1 MKIRGNNKGFTL
13 TEVLIAVAI
22 LSIAVVPMLANFV
35 TSTKVNSK
43 SKRTMNGTA
52 VAQNI
57 MEGINA
63 YGVENTIIQL
73 ENIKPA
79 PNLKFMPNSMRV
91 ANWGRCIY
99 EVDAATTTNTEH
111 NTVRIPVYASDS
123 YQDNTRTYTDT
134 DGTVNFADV
143 IEMKDKEVGVYGAYG
158 TSAPTLDTSY
168 SDDSR
173 MKYAY
178 RSLRAGETDKVY
190 FIDDKRKEK
199 LMNDPLGPNNTGY
212 AHAYMFWLENVEYG
226 NKKYDVLLTMDANH
240 YRKYE
245 ENDLDTTKASVNMA
259 TDDLR
264 TEIETPRTGNDYA
277 NKRTYNDEMLSRITN
292 NTGTN
297 ASINDTTPDR
307 FCVTADSKFDEVV
320 SDFVTRCKAG
330 VTREEIMEA
339 LQREIVIKIEQSS
352 NPMAADKPYRIIT
365 VAYNFTLVDT
375 SLLDPIRFAREAG
388 LQFANVAAEDIFRSC
403 EKSPRNIY
411 FYYTPNYEGDI
422 GISDGTRHAGD
433 IITIINNGE
442 KDADDG
448 REYGSDI
455 NLFIVRQTKA
465 FDDRTPDPE
474 IDAIKNNLPGNE
486 GSYVVEVEIR
496 ENLVHGSLTS
506 ADLKN
511 VNTHIYTNIDY
522 SLVDNKKLTSRMGLT
537 RMGRYKVNGGSFLS
551 DDDIDKKLRVAGLD
565 GINRK
570 EGATQRDYIYE
581 VTVQV
586 FEPGRDYAKEARI
599 AKFTGSS
606 N

>member
-35 TSTKVNSK
+35 TSSKVNSK

-73 ENIKPA
+73 ENVDP
-79 PNLKFMPNSMRV
+79 PNLKFLPTSMRV
-91 ANWGRCIY
+91 ANWGRCTY
-99 EVDAATTTNTEH
+99 EVVTNFDTEG
-111 NTVRIPVYASDS
+111 NTIKIPKYIQDT
-123 YQDNTRTYTDT
+123 YQDNTRTYNDT
-134 DGTVNFADV
+134 DGAVNFADT
-143 IEMKDKEVGVYGAYG
+143 IEMKDKDMGGAGVYDAYG
-158 TSAPTLDTSY
+158 NLNT
-168 SDDSR
+168 
-173 MKYAY
+173 AY
-178 RSLRAGETDKVY
+178 KPIYIYKPKRAGETDKVY
-190 FIDDKRKEK
+190 FIDDKRKEQ
-199 LMNDPLGPNNTGY
+199 LMNEPVGPDNTGY
-212 AHAYMFWLENVEYG
+212 AHAYMFWLSDVEYG
-226 NKKYDVLLTMDANH
+226 TRKYDVLLTMDANY
-240 YRKYE
+240 YRKYK
-245 ENDLDTTKASVNMA
+245 ENALDTTTASVSMTQEQLQNQ
-259 TDDLR
+259 
-264 TEIETPRTGNDYA
+264 ISTPASGNVYA

-297 ASINDTTPDR
+297 ASINDTTADR
-307 FCVTADSKFDEVV
+307 FCVTADSKFDDAV
-320 SDFVTRCKAG
+320 STFVARCKAG
-330 VTREEIMEA
+330 VTREEVMEA
-339 LQREIVIKIEQSS
+339 LRREIKIEIKQAT
-352 NPMAADKPYRIIT
+352 NPTDASKPYRIIT

-375 SLLDPIRFAREAG
+375 SLLDPISFSASSA
-388 LQFANVAAEDIFRSC
+388 LQFENVAPEEIFRSC

-422 GISDGTRHAGD
+422 GISASGIHAGD
-433 IITIINNGE
+433 IITIKNEGE
-442 KDADDG
+442 VDADDG

-465 FDDRTPDPE
+465 FDNNADP
-474 IDAIKNNLPGNE
+474 AIRSNLAGNE
-486 GSYVVEVEIR
+486 GSYIVEVDLT

-506 ADLKN
+506 ADLRN

-522 SLVDNKKLTSRMGLT
+522 SLVDDTKLTRAHGA
-537 RMGRYKVNGGSFLS
+537 RMGRYKVNGVSLS
-551 DDDIDKKLRVAGLD
+551 DDDIEKKIRVAGLD

-570 EGATQRDYIYE
+570 EGATHRDYIYE

-586 FEPGRDYAKEARI
+586 FEPGRDFAKEARI